1 MIAGASPSASPAFGT
16 HNRKELMANARR
28 FHNKYRHS
36 KTPPLTGA
44 TPTGTNTLILQR
56 RQQQQ
61 QQKQQRREGSARGAW
76 RGYTAKE
83 VVAFDKRRAR
93 NERTVRRAADDASA
107 DASDDDADGI
117 VTIVGDDVG
126 EAGIV
131 KRGALVA
138 DGEGGDYVRL
148 LVMAGFLG
156 DFGLENG
163 SRLSVPEQ
171 VGLMAAS
178 AYQPENG
185 DFGLM
190 PPPPSLLQQH
200 HQHQPQPQTPL
211 GKKAR
216 TPKKSTSPT
225 ATPKQRGRPAG
236 TTKAAGFR
244 TSTGRP
250 PGTTKAA
257 GYRTST
263 GRPPGTTKAAGYRT
277 SPGRPPHHHL
287 HVKGSPA
294 RGGAQGPV
302 RASPQLKEQHGS
314 AEGLWHASSEAVAE
328 AVRAVT
334 AHGQSGELSQ
344 AMGHRCFGL
353 GEQS

>member
-1 MIAGASPSASPAFGT
+1 MAVAAAAEGDADSRLELRTTLTVSLQHHHHQQQARTENAYRLASHWGHTHRHQHSDTSAAAAAAEAATQGGVGQGCMAGL
-16 HNRKELMANARR
+16 HCQ
-28 FHNKYRHS
+28 
-36 KTPPLTGA
+36 GA
-44 TPTGTNTLILQR
+44 TSWIDALQR
-56 RQQQQ
+56 IPPWPDAATAATATTTTSTTVALPTATDAVGVR
-61 QQKQQRREGSARGAW
+61 KDGSHHRS
-76 RGYTAKE
+76 E
-83 VVAFDKRRAR
+83 VFFSHRHVQ
-93 NERTVRRAADDASA
+93 
-107 DASDDDADGI
+107 
-117 VTIVGDDVG
+117 
-126 EAGIV
+126 
-131 KRGALVA
+131 
-138 DGEGGDYVRL
+138 
-148 LVMAGFLG
+148 MAGFLG

-225 ATPKQRGRPAG
+225 ATPKKRGRPAG

-287 HVKGSPA
+287 HVKGSPS